1 MTRSEF
7 EWKLENFL
15 TKTLGFQNYYFETET
30 FYENKNGNMTP
41 EGKGKAVNINFNIG
55 VLTKNFN
62 EEKDDSI

>member
-30 FYENKNGNMTP
+30 FYKNEHGNMDP
-41 EGKGKAVNINFNIG
+41 EGKGDAVNINFNIG

-62 EEKDDSI
+62 EEKHDSI

>member
-7 EWKLENFL
+7 ERKLENFL

-30 FYENKNGNMTP
+30 FYENEHGNMDP
-41 EGKGKAVNINFNIG
+41 EGKGDAVNINFNIG

-62 EEKDDSI
+62 EKKHDSI